1 MRYSR
6 RLLRWT
12 GVLIGTLIV
21 LTGCTYDA
29 ALQRLSLAE
38 QAEFHTYSKAMTG
51 IQEHIYLSKASAAER
66 RAYLRQIGLAQRFE
80 ALDPQDREAV
90 LSGIP
95 RVGMSAEALL
105 FVWGSPYYTAGDARH
120 YAHWHYL
127 GSSFAL
133 ATAGNQYRNSNNRV
147 DVYLV
152 NGHVVGWVDYPAI
165 NDLDGSNDDNRR
177 Q

>member
-1 MRYSR
+1 MKDGRPLVHWIR
-6 RLLRWT
+6 ILLGT
-12 GVLIGTLIV
+12 IVVLA
-21 LTGCTYDA
+21 GCTYDA
-29 ALQRLSLAE
+29 ALSRLSLAE
-38 QAEFHTYSKAMTG
+38 QAEFHTYHKAMTG
-51 IQEHIYLSKASAAER
+51 GQAHTYLAKASAAER
-66 RAYLRQIGLAQRFE
+66 TAYLRQIGLAQRFE
-80 ALDPQDREAV
+80 ALEPQDREAA
-90 LSGIP
+90 LRGIP

-133 ATAGNQYRNSNNRV
+133 ATAGNQYHDPNNRV

-152 NGHVVGWVDYPAI
+152 DGHVVGWVDYPAI
-165 NDLDGSNDDNRR
+165 NGLDSSNRSI

>member
-1 MRYSR
+1 MRYDR

-12 GVLIGTLIV
+12 GVLLGAIVV

-29 ALQRLSLAE
+29 ALRRLSLAE
-38 QAEFHTYSKAMTG
+38 QAEFHTYRKAMTG
-51 IQEHIYLSKASAAER
+51 VQQHIYVAKASAAER
-66 RAYLRQIGLAQRFE
+66 TAYLRQIGLAQRFE

-90 LSGIP
+90 LRGTP
-95 RVGMSAEALL
+95 RVGMRAEALLL
-105 FVWGSPYYTAGDARH
+105 FVWGSPYDTAGDARH

-133 ATAGNQYRNSNNRV
+133 ATASNQYHNTNDRV

-152 NGHVVGWVDYPAI
+152 NGRVVGWVDSPVI
-165 NDLDGSNDDNRR
+165 NANEGSEERR
-177 Q
+177 P